1 MILDDSFYIPIH
13 DEETWQVKEWKKL
26 DKKELE
32 PYKDDIRQFMICRQI
47 SFAPLREAINCKGM
61 AWFEENSKV
70 SHTTLANI
78 TGVRWVTHL
87 PQLKTI
93 MQICGNLKCPVSRV
107 MTFEGYEILARYEG
121 REAVPGDIYTGRI
134 SYRPLRSMLYDFFGH
149 REWKNALKRC
159 FDLIEDGKERR
170 PLTEKEKAAWKK
182 KYGENGT
189 PPEMKDPY
197 SQARMKI
204 LRDEP
209 VGLDILYQVCKV
221 LRCTPDCV
229 VEYR

>member
-1 MILDDSFYIPIH
+1 MMAEDCGQKGYIFST
-13 DEETWQVKEWKKL
+13 DENGETSRIEVIVKPDIEDFIMFNPL
-26 DKKELE
+26 IELVDRLGYPWLE
-32 PYKDDIRQFMICRQI
+32 EHTKV
-47 SFAPLREAINCKGM
+47 SSTTLREIVNM
-61 AWFEENSKV
+61 APGDGKLTILG
-70 SHTTLANI
+70 HY
-78 TGVRWVTHL
+78 L

-149 REWKNALKRC
+149 REWKSALKRC

-229 VEYR
+229 MEYR